1 MVHTLVPLWLHLCS
15 AETNKNTSKTQK
27 QTLTS
32 SVTKS
37 QPDNFKEK
45 VIRRLLF
52 HHASKLKDL
61 LKNTQMKCI
70 AGKVFH
76 LDNSSFTTSFV
87 FDELSIIHSMNTEWL
102 FSWGNCFA
110 LMPRSKASNGLNK
123 LHHFKEL
130 TFERR
135 FTESFITCVSKMFP
149 FL

>member
-1 MVHTLVPLWLHLCS
+1 MVHTLVHYGYTFV
-15 AETNKNTSKTQK
+15 AQRQTRKQAQTQK

-61 LKNTQMKCI
+61 LKKTQMKCI

-87 FDELSIIHSMNTEWL
+87 FDGLSIIHSNMNT
-102 FSWGNCFA
+102 A
-110 LMPRSKASNGLNK
+110 
-123 LHHFKEL
+123 
-130 TFERR
+130 
-135 FTESFITCVSKMFP
+135 
-149 FL
+149 